1 MQRSLLPQVRPA
13 VEGLDVGE
21 VYAASARVDVGGDL
35 YDYMALPDGRLAVV
49 LGDVTGHG
57 IDAAADM
64 AMAKFVF
71 RSLAREHPEP
81 GDFLAAA
88 NEVVVGEIA
97 PGKFITMLYLL
108 IDAATG
114 SVSVASAGHP
124 PPRLVGPDGSVV
136 GIEARGL
143 ALGVDS
149 GIEYAETRA
158 QLEPAGSVVLYTDG
172 VIEARRSAELYGPGP
187 ARRAARASPR
197 AARGGHRSIGD
208 PVRAAV
214 HGRRTPRRLRGR
226 RAEAPGVTDRRS
238 LYALVF
244 LAGVGTLATEICA
257 SRLLAPYYGSS
268 TIVWAN
274 IIGLTLASLS
284 LGYWLGGRLA
294 DRNPSPHVL
303 GRIVLAAALLVAA
316 DPVRVVADP
325 RRRLERPR
333 RGLRRRRDRLVLRD
347 AAALR
352 AGDRPARDGRAV
364 RDPPRARRGLVCRT
378 GRRAPVRGLDVGQ
391 PARDVPAG
399 SRSRSL

>member
-124 PPRLVGPDGSVV
+124 PPRLVGPDG
-136 GIEARGL
+136 I
-143 ALGVDS
+143 
-149 GIEYAETRA
+149 
-158 QLEPAGSVVLYTDG
+158 
-172 VIEARRSAELYGPGP
+172 
-187 ARRAARASPR
+187 
-197 AARGGHRSIGD
+197 
-208 PVRAAV
+208 
-214 HGRRTPRRLRGR
+214 
-226 RAEAPGVTDRRS
+226 
-238 LYALVF
+238 
-244 LAGVGTLATEICA
+244 
-257 SRLLAPYYGSS
+257 
-268 TIVWAN
+268 
-274 IIGLTLASLS
+274 
-284 LGYWLGGRLA
+284 GGRY
-294 DRNPSPHVL
+294 
-303 GRIVLAAALLVAA
+303 
-316 DPVRVVADP
+316 
-325 RRRLERPR
+325 
-333 RGLRRRRDRLVLRD
+333 RG
-347 AAALR
+347 
-352 AGDRPARDGRAV
+352 AR
-364 RDPPRARRGLVCRT
+364 PRAR
-378 GRRAPVRGLDVGQ
+378 GRLGDRVRGD
-391 PARDVPAG
+391 AG
-399 SRSRSL
+399 AAGACAAPSSCIRTA